1 MIEASQSNKL
11 FVSHLHHIQN
21 TIWNV
26 ITATKIFKDDFFSGE
41 ILVHPTCL
49 IQRQTISK
57 IHTQFEYIPVM
68 LMKNERGGGLWYL
81 TPLSTIFQLYCGS
94 QSYWWRKP
102 PTCASH

>member
-1 MIEASQSNKL
+1 MIEASQRNKL
-11 FVSHLHHIQN
+11 FVLHLHQIQN

-68 LMKNERGGGLWYL
+68 LMKNEIEVGVYG
-81 TPLSTIFQLYCGS
+81 I
-94 QSYWWRKP
+94 
-102 PTCASH
+102 